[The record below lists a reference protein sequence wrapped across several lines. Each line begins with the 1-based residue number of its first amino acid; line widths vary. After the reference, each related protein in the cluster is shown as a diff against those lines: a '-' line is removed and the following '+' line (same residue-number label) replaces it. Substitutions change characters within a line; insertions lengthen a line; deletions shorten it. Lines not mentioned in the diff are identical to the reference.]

1 MKQIKNNSPFI
12 SPKKKVFISSYN
24 NHHISL
30 ANKNNLFIFQLINE
44 NLKFPLNEN
53 ERILNKHL
61 FKSKYNK
68 IPSIKTLIQTV
79 KQKFQN
85 KYSYNLNFYNIKK
98 INEILCSNNTHIVAK
113 YKDYL
118 IYSDYIEFL
127 QKTYLLKESLEFLPQ
142 ILKYYHSYY
151 VIFPNYINLPQSK
164 IIYKNILKKQKIID
178 QYQGLEEKKEKIKK
192 GIIRDN
198 IDINPIFTTQV
209 FDSILNQTDTSGIQN
224 FFGLQNK
231 ELSKNLSIENLIN
244 KITSAENFN
253 KTKIQNTKIKCALK
267 KIKGIKSELEDNYK
281 INNLNEIKGRN
292 YNRYINGGINITKC
306 NNYKKK
312 INNSGLNINN
322 TISNGMKNTKVS
334 STTLDMDSKNNNFSN
349 QNNNNCITT
358 YNSSNHRNNRSNII
372 NSINSSNHRN
382 NRSNIINSI
391 YYLQKKNLTNNFSN
405 NVKSKKVIKF
415 NENDTKKYKKIRKLF
430 SENYFT
436 SEYSSS
442 KPKEGIIKSRRH
454 KKKLSLI
461 SSTFINNK
469 IFSDNDK
476 TFQNQNKS
484 PNQIHKRFL
493 SYNTSHKEKMKNII
507 LSNNNMKKKFIP
519 LTERNFITKSEISSN
534 LINMLTCN
542 LNNCNFSQNS
552 TTSNSINKNDYNYQ
566 KSGVLTSLINNTI
579 RNEIK
584 EIYKKKINKNKT
596 NSNIDNIF
604 PCNNN
609 KKTLKK
615 IIYDNTKNRSIS
627 PKISIYNKKI
637 SSAFIDDE
645 MIKNNYNIENENNI
659 YNKKFNKNK
668 KKGFK
673 GILYNIH
680 SISRNIVNNER
691 KNVKE
696 DLTNKNIRTKRNNSS
711 NYINNIL

>member
-253 KTKIQNTKIKCALK
+253 KTQIQNTKIKCALK

-292 YNRYINGGINITKC
+292 YNRYINGGIN
-306 NNYKKK
+306 
-312 INNSGLNINN
+312 
-322 TISNGMKNTKVS
+322 
-334 STTLDMDSKNNNFSN
+334 STTLDMDSKNNNCSN
-349 QNNNNCITT
+349 QNNNNCISI

-442 KPKEGIIKSRRH
+442 KPKEGIIKSTRH

-507 LSNNNMKKKFIP
+507 LSHNNMKKKFIP

-552 TTSNSINKNDYNYQ
+552 TKSNSINKNDYN
-566 KSGVLTSLINNTI
+566 
-579 RNEIK
+579 
-584 EIYKKKINKNKT
+584 
-596 NSNIDNIF
+596 
-604 PCNNN
+604 
-609 KKTLKK
+609 
-615 IIYDNTKNRSIS
+615 
-627 PKISIYNKKI
+627 
-637 SSAFIDDE
+637 
-645 MIKNNYNIENENNI
+645 
-659 YNKKFNKNK
+659 
-668 KKGFK
+668 
-673 GILYNIH
+673 
-680 SISRNIVNNER
+680 
-691 KNVKE
+691 
-696 DLTNKNIRTKRNNSS
+696 
-711 NYINNIL
+711 